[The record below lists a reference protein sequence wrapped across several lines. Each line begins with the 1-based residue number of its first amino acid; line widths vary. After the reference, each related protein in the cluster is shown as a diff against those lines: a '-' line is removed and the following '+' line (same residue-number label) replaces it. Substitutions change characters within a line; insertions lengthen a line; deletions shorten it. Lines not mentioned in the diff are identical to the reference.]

1 MTLPR
6 GVRPWLEAGRR
17 RFPRAYWRARTVVSL
32 AEWYAQRLRERFAS
46 EDATAYGGG
55 FWEQHQAGDWDG
67 FARAILRRFPARSV
81 LDVGCGDGK
90 LLAAMLRADPS
101 LTVLGVE
108 SSPAALAMAAA
119 RGVPVRELD
128 LVRLRRRAVASAVP
142 GDFALATSLE
152 VAEHVP
158 AWHSGKLLRL
168 LARSP
173 VVVFSAAQPNQGGT
187 LHVNERPV
195 EHWVR
200 RFGRLGFA
208 VAPENAAFR
217 RDVAALD
224 LPPWYAANVNAFVR
238 R

>member
-1 MTLPR
+1 MPR
-6 GVRPWLEAGRR
+6 VVRSWYWAARQ
-17 RFPRAYWRARTVVSL
+17 RFPRAFWRVRTAVSL
-32 AEWYAQRLRERFAS
+32 AEWYAQGLRERFAS
-46 EDATAYGGG
+46 EEATAYDAT

-81 LDVGCGDGK
+81 LDVGCGDAK

-101 LTVLGVE
+101 LTVLGAE
-108 SSPAALAMAAA
+108 SSPSALAMAKS
-119 RGVPVRELD
+119 RGVPVMDLD
-128 LVRLRRRAVASAVP
+128 LVRLRREDVATAVP
-142 GDFALATSLE
+142 GDFDLSVSLE

-158 AWHSGKLLRL
+158 AWHADKLLRL

-187 LHVNERPV
+187 LHVNEQPV
-195 EHWVR
+195 EYWVR
-200 RFGRLGFA
+200 RFDRLGFA
-208 VAPENAAFR
+208 VAPENDAFR

-224 LPPWYAANVNAFVR
+224 LPSWYAANIMAFVR